1 MKRRLACRSLHNFQ
15 HVIHEAVD
23 RSGARNA
30 DIAYLALLARIGLPG
45 PPRARSIST
54 VMATWAP

>member
-1 MKRRLACRSLHNFQ
+1 MIDK
-15 HVIHEAVD
+15 AVD